1 MEHENKSLR
10 KKRSSIAEP
19 ALRGAILATPM
30 IAALLAIYVAYGSDN
45 RISVAIDKT
54 ITSAITANN

>member
-1 MEHENKSLR
+1 MRN
-10 KKRSSIAEP
+10 KRSSIAEP

-45 RISVAIDKT
+45 RISVAIDRT